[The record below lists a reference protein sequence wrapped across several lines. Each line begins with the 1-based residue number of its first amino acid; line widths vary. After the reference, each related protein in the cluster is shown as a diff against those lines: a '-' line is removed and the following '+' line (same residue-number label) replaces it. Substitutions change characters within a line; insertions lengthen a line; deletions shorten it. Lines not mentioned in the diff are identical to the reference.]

1 MQKCLSAIM
10 GDLVKRMFFIVKL
23 GKKKKKK
30 SGLLTELRRGY
41 FESRKPRFKK

>member
-23 GKKKKKK
+23 GKKKKK

-41 FESRKPRFKK
+41 FESRKARFKK